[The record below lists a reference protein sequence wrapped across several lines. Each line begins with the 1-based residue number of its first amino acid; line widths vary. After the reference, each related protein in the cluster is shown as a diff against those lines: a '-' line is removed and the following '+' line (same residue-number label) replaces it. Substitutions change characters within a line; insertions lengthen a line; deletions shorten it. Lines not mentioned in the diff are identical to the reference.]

1 MVGEALPSNLLF
13 SRTHRERKEMY
24 IKALEAEVL
33 RLKEVYSDTSRE
45 RDTMVRER
53 DSMATEVQRLKSVL
67 TAHGITD
74 DASRIPQNFQRRE
87 STYGSASS
95 ASHSGSSYNPGT
107 ASTGYTSPPQMAG
120 TSTSSPPTQQAR
132 ASNQRLDYDQ
142 IGIDFVLAYDNRTP
156 YLSPPPQQ

>member
-1 MVGEALPSNLLF
+1 VHI
-13 SRTHRERKEMY
+13 RTHRERKEMY

-33 RLKEVYSDTSRE
+33 RLKEVYTDTSRE
-45 RDTMVRER
+45 RDTIVRER
-53 DSMATEVQRLKSVL
+53 DGMATEVQRLKSVL

-74 DASRIPQNFQRRE
+74 DAPHMPQTYPRGE

-120 TSTSSPPTQQAR
+120 TSTSSPPTQHQQAR

>member
-1 MVGEALPSNLLF
+1 
-13 SRTHRERKEMY
+13 MY

-33 RLKEVYSDTSRE
+33 RMKEMFTDSSRE
-45 RDTMVRER
+45 RDAMARER
-53 DSMATEVQRLKSVL
+53 EAMAQEIQRLKGVL

-74 DASRIPQNFQRRE
+74 EAPHMPPTFARSE
-87 STYGSASS
+87 STYGSSS
-95 ASHSGSSYNPGT
+95 ASHSGSSYNPGST
-107 ASTGYTSPPQMAG
+107 STGYTSPPQLTG